1 MSGHSKWSTIKHKKG
16 AADAKRGQLFTKLT
30 REITVAAREG
40 SDDPDMN
47 FRLRLAIDNA
57 KSQNMPKDT
66 IERAVAKG
74 AGKGADG
81 NALEELTYEADAD
94 DMVPAALD
102 LSQRNRSGLR
112 RSKPSPTTAIA
123 PHDAD
128 GNETEAVYED
138 DADDTETE
146 AVYDSGIRSKVTRSG
161 GNLAANGAVSWNF
174 EQKGLVTLEVEGAD
188 PEEVALEVMDIGAE
202 DVEIEEDLVSV
213 TFPFNEFARAK
224 TELESLNDVR
234 IENAELAMVPN
245 NTVSLEKSQ
254 ALQTLRLLDELE
266 ELDDVAKVFTNADFP
281 DEVLEEFLAQQ
292 G

>member
-81 NALEELTYEADAD
+81 NALEELTYEAYGPGGTGFIIQTLTDN
-94 DMVPAALD
+94 
-102 LSQRNRSGLR
+102 RNR
-112 RSKPSPTTAIA
+112 AA
-123 PHDAD
+123 
-128 GNETEAVYED
+128 
-138 DADDTETE
+138 
-146 AVYDSGIRSKVTRSG
+146 SGIRSKLTRSG

-202 DVEIEEDLVSV
+202 DVDIEEDLVSI

-224 TELESLNDVR
+224 TELESLSEVR
-234 IENAELAMVPN
+234 VENAELAMIPN
-245 NTVSLEKSQ
+245 STIPLEKSQ

-266 ELDDVAKVFTNADFP
+266 ELDDVSKVFTNADFP
-281 DEVLEEFLAQQ
+281 EEVLEEFLAQQ